1 MGRVTK
7 VLVANRGEIAVRIM
21 RTLRALGIPSVAVYH
36 AVDAHGLAVRE
47 AGEAVELQGAP
58 PVSAY
63 LDVAGLVEACRRSGA
78 DAVHPG
84 FGFLSEKAHFAEALA
99 AAGITFIGPK
109 PHAMRAMGDKIA
121 SKRLAGKA
129 NVATIPG
136 YVGEVENADHA
147 MQIARD
153 VGYPVLIK
161 ASAGGGGK
169 GMRLAFDDGECRDG
183 FARATGEAQA
193 SFGDGRVFIERFIER
208 PRHIEIQVLGDAHG
222 NVIHLGERECSIQR
236 RHQKLI
242 EEAPSPFLDAGL
254 RGAMG
259 EKAVALARAVDYQSA
274 GTVEFVVDSERNFY
288 FLEMN
293 TRLQVEHPVTELVTG
308 LDIVAEQ
315 IRIARGEPL
324 GYGQDNIRPNGHA
337 IECRLYAE
345 NADEGFLPATGHLLL
360 LRLPQG
366 DGIRVDNGV
375 LEGQDVTAAF
385 DPMLAKIIARGAD
398 RTQAIA
404 RLREALRATVVLGTV
419 TNAAFLE
426 RVLAHPAFAN
436 GDTHTGFLSA
446 HAGALKAP
454 VPGPGELAV
463 VFAAAA
469 LTHRQF
475 DARFACPEPLSAM
488 GEWRN

>member
-121 SKRLAGKA
+121 SKRLALKA

-169 GMRLAFDDGECRDG
+169 GMRLASDD
-183 FARATGEAQA
+183 
-193 SFGDGRVFIERFIER
+193 
-208 PRHIEIQVLGDAHG
+208 
-222 NVIHLGERECSIQR
+222 RE
-236 RHQKLI
+236 
-242 EEAPSPFLDAGL
+242 
-254 RGAMG
+254 
-259 EKAVALARAVDYQSA
+259 
-274 GTVEFVVDSERNFY
+274 
-288 FLEMN
+288 
-293 TRLQVEHPVTELVTG
+293 
-308 LDIVAEQ
+308 
-315 IRIARGEPL
+315 
-324 GYGQDNIRPNGHA
+324 
-337 IECRLYAE
+337 
-345 NADEGFLPATGHLLL
+345 
-360 LRLPQG
+360 
-366 DGIRVDNGV
+366 
-375 LEGQDVTAAF
+375 
-385 DPMLAKIIARGAD
+385 
-398 RTQAIA
+398 
-404 RLREALRATVVLGTV
+404 
-419 TNAAFLE
+419 
-426 RVLAHPAFAN
+426 
-436 GDTHTGFLSA
+436 
-446 HAGALKAP
+446 
-454 VPGPGELAV
+454 
-463 VFAAAA
+463 
-469 LTHRQF
+469 
-475 DARFACPEPLSAM
+475 
-488 GEWRN
+488 

>member
-308 LDIVAEQ
+308 LDIVAGL
-315 IRIARGEPL
+315 IRFARGEPL